1 MIKTIKIGDTKLQLP
16 ASTTAIASA
25 LLVLSLWSS
34 SSHANVIYTWIDDK
48 GVTHYSQQPP
58 EHTQEQTNSDKLYS
72 EDIEPKQ
79 IGTVAPSASIVD
91 KAPTDLENKA
101 AVITQNDQKQAE
113 GICKNA
119 KHSLN
124 VLTTHTKLNKKDAS
138 SGKVV
143 AMTEEQRQAAIAEHK
158 QKIKLF
164 CVN

>member
-1 MIKTIKIGDTKLQLP
+1 MTKTIKIG
-16 ASTTAIASA
+16 STNVSIPNCANALVSAFLAIA
-25 LLVLSLWSS
+25 LSS
-34 SSHANVIYTWIDDK
+34 SPVLANVIYTWVDDK

-58 EHTQEQTNSDKLYS
+58 ENTQEQSNPDKLYS

-79 IGTVAPSASIVD
+79 IGTVAPSASVAD
-91 KAPTDLENKA
+91 KAPTDLEKKA
-101 AVITQNDQKQAE
+101 AAITQNDKKQAE

-119 KHSLN
+119 QHSLN
-124 VLTTHTKLNKKDAS
+124 VLTTHSKLNKKDAE

-164 CVN
+164 CVK

>member
-1 MIKTIKIGDTKLQLP
+1 MIKTIKR
-16 ASTTAIASA
+16 STELLRHATALISA
-25 LLVLSLWSS
+25 FFVFAISS
-34 SSHANVIYTWIDDK
+34 SAQANVIYTWVDDK

-58 EHTQEQTNSDKLYS
+58 ENNLTQTHSDKLYS
-72 EDIEPKQ
+72 EDLKPKQ
-79 IGTVAPSASIVD
+79 IGTVAPSTPIAE
-91 KAPTDLENKA
+91 KAPTDLERKA
-101 AVITQNDQKQAE
+101 AAITQNDKKQAE

-119 KHSLN
+119 QHSLN
-124 VLTTHTKLNKKDAS
+124 VLTTHTKLNKKDAE